1 MSIATA
7 TITRV
12 IVREA
17 PNGNRTISVR
27 INYVS
32 TIGFGEHTTTAF
44 FDETDSGIHHST
56 TTNGYMGTIAQPERF
71 GDRLS
76 EQWVRNYIAHTTD

>member
-44 FDETDSGIHHST
+44 FDETDPPGESWT
-56 TTNGYMGTIAQPERF
+56 MGSS
-71 GDRLS
+71 LS
-76 EQWVRNYIAHTTD
+76 VHAARH